1 MRPVIVI
8 LICIALTASAASA
21 GTGMYIA
28 EIGIGTAAGFG
39 GCMLAASAVTS
50 VSSQGLSNEGVGLA
64 IGGIICS
71 QVLTTTAGV
80 WLTGEFIGDGSD
92 NRWTVLWPALGGSA
106 LGILPMYGIA
116 VATLTANE
124 GSEYGAFGLMLGSFI
139 TGPVVSTV
147 FYNVFRE
154 PRVRTVETGYDVRP
168 YTNLLANNGAGSVPV
183 YGLSVS
189 F

>member
-1 MRPVIVI
+1 MRPIIVI
-8 LICIALTASAASA
+8 LICTALTASTASA
-21 GTGMYIA
+21 GVGMYIA

-39 GCMLAASAVTS
+39 GCVLAASAVT
-50 VSSQGLSNEGVGLA
+50 NEGVGLA
-64 IGGIICS
+64 IAGIICS
-71 QVLTTTAGV
+71 QTLTTTAGV
-80 WLTGEFIGDGSD
+80 WLTGEFLGDGSG
-92 NRWTVLWPALGGSA
+92 NRWTVFWPTLAGSA

-116 VATLTANE
+116 VATLSANE

-154 PRVRTVETGYDVRP
+154 PRAGTVETGYDVRP
-168 YTNLLANNGAGSVPV
+168 YSDLLADNGTGSVPV
-183 YGLSVS
+183 YGLSIS